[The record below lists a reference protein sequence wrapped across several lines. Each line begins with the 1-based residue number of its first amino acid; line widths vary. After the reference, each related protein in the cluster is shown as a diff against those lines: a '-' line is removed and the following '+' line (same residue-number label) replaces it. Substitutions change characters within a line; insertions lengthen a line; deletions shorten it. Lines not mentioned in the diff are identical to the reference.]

1 MFYLPV
7 GSGRRRLD
15 TVDQLSDM
23 INGVIISG
31 SFSKLLTQKIQYN
44 SAIGGDTSGLD
55 NMKTLISIEGI
66 SAVISI
72 VSQPTS
78 TPTSTPTESYSVNSL
93 YRNYKKKM
101 SNYYSLI
108 VLIVVPIF
116 LFILG
121 YYWYKKTKN
130 DKNLNKNKKGSEQ
143 SSDHIPTQSNSHGT
157 FPASSYEILGITS
170 DASIEDIKKSYKN
183 LCLKY
188 HSEKSKTR
196 EQKEKFSVI
205 DKAYT
210 EIMLYKENNNN
221 ADFWNLSPFKMRGEG
236 GLGVDIWEEKKDE
249 ESQEEKKSDKKD
261 KKYSGNVV

>member
-93 YRNYKKKM
+93 YRNY
-101 SNYYSLI
+101 
-108 VLIVVPIF
+108 
-116 LFILG
+116 
-121 YYWYKKTKN
+121 
-130 DKNLNKNKKGSEQ
+130 
-143 SSDHIPTQSNSHGT
+143 
-157 FPASSYEILGITS
+157 
-170 DASIEDIKKSYKN
+170 
-183 LCLKY
+183 
-188 HSEKSKTR
+188 
-196 EQKEKFSVI
+196 
-205 DKAYT
+205 
-210 EIMLYKENNNN
+210 
-221 ADFWNLSPFKMRGEG
+221 
-236 GLGVDIWEEKKDE
+236 
-249 ESQEEKKSDKKD
+249 
-261 KKYSGNVV
+261 